1 MAGSDFKN
9 MTFFF
14 KLLLFIFSRFHRN
27 LKGPVAKTVHIGAPK
42 VNVEY
47 GKERE
52 GERKEGETDEKF

>member
-14 KLLLFIFSRFHRN
+14 KLLLFIFSRFYRN

-47 GKERE
+47 GKKTEV
-52 GERKEGETDEKF
+52 ERKEGETDENF